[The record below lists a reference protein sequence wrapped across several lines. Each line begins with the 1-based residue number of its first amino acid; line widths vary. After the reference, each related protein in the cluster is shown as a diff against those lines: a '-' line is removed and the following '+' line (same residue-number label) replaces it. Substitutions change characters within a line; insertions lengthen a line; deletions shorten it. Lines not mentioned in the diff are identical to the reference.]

1 MKTVIYFLMIVVL
14 FLGISC
20 EERGIEIFEN
30 RISFVQF
37 FQDATK
43 DTTFITFKS
52 YPDGIAEIPVVT
64 KRFGKCTDEIK
75 NYRIEVDKK
84 LTTLP
89 DGKYELPEAC
99 DFQKDQEV
107 DTLWV
112 KLFNFEELKDSVYQL
127 VLKVT
132 ENETTQEGIM
142 ANRRN
147 IIRVTD
153 QLIKPKWWTV
163 LNGGYGGHYTFNIAE
178 VYYLG
183 KYSEKK
189 YLMFIEELNI
199 DGVTFDGENLSVLRL
214 YALRLKY
221 RIEEHNRLYPNDQ
234 IYDEENR
241 EYMTI
246 PVAG

>member
-1 MKTVIYFLMIVVL
+1 MRIVIYFLGIAVL
-14 FLGISC
+14 LLVISC

-30 RISFVQF
+30 KISFVQF
-37 FQDATK
+37 LHDATK
-43 DTTFITFKS
+43 DTTYITFKS
-52 YPDGIAEIPVVT
+52 YPDGVAEIPVIT
-64 KRFGKCTDEIK
+64 KRFGKWADEIE

-89 DGKYELPEAC
+89 AGGYELPGVC
-99 DFQKDQEV
+99 GFRNGQEL

-127 VLKVT
+127 VLKVA
-132 ENETTQEGIM
+132 ENETIKEGVVV
-142 ANRRN
+142 NRRN
-147 IIRVTD
+147 IVRVTD
-153 QLIKPKWWTV
+153 KLIKPKWWTV
-163 LNGGYGGHYTFNIAE
+163 LNGGYNGQYTFNIAE

-189 YLMFIEELNI
+189 YLMFIEELNK

-234 IYDEENR
+234 IYDEENG